1 MNKDQG
7 AVIEA
12 TLINGSLLK
21 RAGQP
26 IEIAYAALFLASD
39 EASYV
44 TGTSLV
50 VDGGYL
56 AP

>member
-1 MNKDQG
+1 MGRTAFAAIRSIVTPMNKDQG

-26 IEIAYAALFLASD
+26 IEIAYAAFF
-39 EASYV
+39 
-44 TGTSLV
+44 
-50 VDGGYL
+50 
-56 AP
+56 